1 MQEQETQVTPEQKEV
16 NPEIAALKNEAAQK
30 RIRIKELEEK
40 LTSFELEQA
49 KKQEEALKEQ
59 NKWKE
64 LYEKIV
70 PEVETKKE
78 IEAKYNELLD
88 KETKREQAHRE
99 KLLSKLPEDVRE
111 LFANMEL
118 DKLEVLVD
126 KQESLPLGDRGKNF
140 KKPEG
145 DFYTKEEVERM
156 SFKEKVQNIDKI
168 NKSMANW
175 R

>member
-1 MQEQETQVTPEQKEV
+1 MQEQEQKEGQEQKEV

-99 KLLSKLPEDVRE
+99 KLLSKLPEDTRG
-111 LFANMEL
+111 LFSNMEL
-118 DKLEVLVD
+118 DKLEIYVE
-126 KQESLPLGDRGKNF
+126 KQESMPLGDRGKNF
-140 KKPEG
+140 KRNDGFITQAEAEAMSEAEV
-145 DFYTKEEVERM
+145 TK
-156 SFKEKVQNIDKI
+156 NYDKI
-168 NKSMANW
+168 MESKKHW
-175 R
+175 

>member
-1 MQEQETQVTPEQKEV
+1 MQEQEVQAVEEVKEV

-40 LTSFELEQA
+40 LSSFETEQA
-49 KKQEEALKEQ
+49 KKQDELLKEQ
-59 NKWKE
+59 NKYKE
-64 LYEKIV
+64 LYEKSV
-70 PEVETKKE
+70 PEIEAKKQ
-78 IEAKYNELLD
+78 IEAKYNELLE

-111 LFANMEL
+111 LLSGMEL
-118 DKLEVLVD
+118 DKLEIYVE
-126 KQESLPLGDRGKNF
+126 KQSEMPMGDRSKNF

-145 DFYTKEEVERM
+145 DTFTKEEVEKM
-156 SFKEKVQNIDKI
+156 TFDEKLKNIDKI
-168 NKSMANW
+168 NKSMKYW